1 MKTFSTLIEALDDLR
16 SRGYTEDFDL
26 HTDRLN
32 CPAMQLELHPD
43 DFEIVEVYRFEGVTN
58 PSDNEVLYAIE
69 SKDGLKGVLVDAYG
83 VYADNIS
90 PDLLAKLSIKHV

>member
-26 HTDRLN
+26 HTNLLN
-32 CPAMQLELHPD
+32 CPARQMELHPD